1 MEQLRYIVED
11 STIAE
16 ILGVQNFSTKESAV
30 LELVKNAYDAQAT
43 EMRIIISPSEITITD
58 NGIGMNRE
66 MIHTHWMHVGKSP
79 KGYIENGRVMAG
91 SKGVGRFALARLGAY
106 VIVDSHHEGDLAIR
120 WITDWNTS
128 TVESLDAKISL
139 GTTIRISA
147 LRDRWTEK
155 GIEQLVGFLS
165 RSYADTEMHLEV
177 VFNGATHVIGN
188 YLSGLELGQDYVW
201 RLELNYDSVTQ
212 SLHYSF
218 YGDEFVDGAQQ
229 FCHQNIRFT
238 SDNIS
243 IINEFS
249 PQVQV
254 GEIDGLSEELTELGN
269 FSATLYFQNKPS
281 RVDVEKFM
289 YKDHNGLSR
298 KESGVVLYR
307 NAFSIAGYEGKRDWL
322 ELGKRSRKSPAAASH
337 PTGAW
342 RVRENQLLGR
352 VDIDKKNNRYLTDL
366 SNRQGMEENAYYKH
380 FIEIITV
387 GLSYFERYRQDLIRS
402 IDKKN
407 KAEPAKEA
415 TPILDQV
422 LANPKKLDTLG
433 AAEQQALTKEIKEER
448 KQVEQQRTA
457 WAETEQR
464 YKYDIR
470 LLNILATLGLRSSSM
485 AHEMNNDRSSIVTN
499 CENIINALKHFG
511 YWEELLSPAKTRVQY
526 RNIPKLLEVA
536 QKVEAKMVS
545 FMDVMLTDIEKQK
558 FQAQNNNVF
567 SILQDIRSKW
577 IADYAKLNIN
587 IDGDKTVQFYIAEDI
602 LIAIFD
608 NLILNS
614 VQQNDRR
621 NQINIG
627 IGFAIEDGK
636 LHITYADD
644 GVGLV
649 AKYRANPM
657 RILEVH
663 ETSRTNGHGLGMWI
677 VNNSIQYTG
686 GNVVTITGENGFT
699 FKFTLGS
706 VE

>member
-1 MEQLRYIVED
+1 
-11 STIAE
+11 
-16 ILGVQNFSTKESAV
+16 
-30 LELVKNAYDAQAT
+30 
-43 EMRIIISPSEITITD
+43 
-58 NGIGMNRE
+58 
-66 MIHTHWMHVGKSP
+66 
-79 KGYIENGRVMAG
+79 
-91 SKGVGRFALARLGAY
+91 
-106 VIVDSHHEGDLAIR
+106 
-120 WITDWNTS
+120 
-128 TVESLDAKISL
+128 
-139 GTTIRISA
+139 
-147 LRDRWTEK
+147 
-155 GIEQLVGFLS
+155 
-165 RSYADTEMHLEV
+165 
-177 VFNGATHVIGN
+177 
-188 YLSGLELGQDYVW
+188 
-201 RLELNYDSVTQ
+201 
-212 SLHYSF
+212 
-218 YGDEFVDGAQQ
+218 
-229 FCHQNIRFT
+229 
-238 SDNIS
+238 
-243 IINEFS
+243 
-249 PQVQV
+249 
-254 GEIDGLSEELTELGN
+254 
-269 FSATLYFQNKPS
+269 
-281 RVDVEKFM
+281 
-289 YKDHNGLSR
+289 
-298 KESGVVLYR
+298 
-307 NAFSIAGYEGKRDWL
+307 
-322 ELGKRSRKSPAAASH
+322 
-337 PTGAW
+337 
-342 RVRENQLLGR
+342 
-352 VDIDKKNNRYLTDL
+352 
-366 SNRQGMEENAYYKH
+366 MEENAYYKH
-380 FIEIITV
+380 FVEIITV
-387 GLSYFERYRQDLIRS
+387 GLSCFERYRQELIRS

-407 KAEPAKEA
+407 RTEPPKET
-415 TPILDQV
+415 TPILNQV

-433 AAEQQALTKEIKEER
+433 KAEQQALTKEIKEER

-499 CENIINALKHFG
+499 CENIINALKHYG

-567 SILQDIRSKW
+567 STLQDIRSKW

-587 IDGDKTVQFYIAEDI
+587 IDGDKTLQFYIAEDI

-649 AKYRANPM
+649 AKYRSNPM

-686 GNVVTITGENGFT
+686 GKVLTITGENGFT
-699 FKFTLGS
+699 FEFTLGS
-706 VE
+706 EE